1 MQFSNHLENIYLM
14 TDKPNIREWMF
25 RALMFEA
32 EAETF
37 KTAGIRVGADAEEV
51 EKSLMEETLSPFP
64 IQTRNEALRMSRI
77 YALINCFEN
86 SVRDLIKARLKE
98 KYDADWWEKG
108 VPKATKEFAQ
118 KRQEEAQNNSWLEGD
133 NTELLE
139 FTQFGHLSDII
150 TQNWPDFTDLIPTQH
165 WLKQRFDELEK
176 ARNYIAHNRLLLP
189 SEFRRIEQYVNDWD
203 KQVGF

>member
-1 MQFSNHLENIYLM
+1 MSE
-14 TDKPNIREWMF
+14 KANIREWMF

-32 EAETF
+32 ESDVF
-37 KTAGIRVGADAEEV
+37 KNAGIRVGADAEQV

-64 IQTRNEALRMSRI
+64 IQLRNEALGMSRI

-86 SVRDLIKARLKE
+86 SVRDLIKERLKE
-98 KYDADWWEKG
+98 KFDTDWWEKG
-108 VPKATKEFAQ
+108 VPKTTKEFAI
-118 KRQEEAQNNSWLEGD
+118 KRQQTAQENSWLEGD
-133 NTELLE
+133 NAELIE
-139 FTQFGHLSDII
+139 FTEFGHLSDII
-150 TQNWPDFTDLIPTQH
+150 IQNWNDFTDLIPTQH

-189 SEFRRIEQYVNDWD
+189 SEFRRIEQYINDWN

>member
-1 MQFSNHLENIYLM
+1 M
-14 TDKPNIREWMF
+14 TEKPNIREWMF

-37 KTAGIRVGADAEEV
+37 KTAGIRVGADADEV

-64 IQTRNEALRMSRI
+64 IQARNEALRMARI
-77 YALINCFEN
+77 YALVNCFEN

-108 VPKATKEFAQ
+108 VPKSTKEFAQ
-118 KRQEEAQNNSWLEGD
+118 KRQEDAQNNSWLEGD

-150 TQNWPDFTDLIPTQH
+150 AQNWTDFTDLIPTQH
-165 WLKQRFDELEK
+165 WLKQRFEELEK

-189 SEFRRIEQYVNDWD
+189 SEFRRIEQYINDWD